1 MKLKGSATI
10 ELTNADGTKEVIRHD
25 NMITNAARDLFTSVG
40 GDFAPVLKITDYN
53 ESYAEALFGGI
64 LLFDEVL
71 NDNPDDYGIPTTKVT
86 GYASQ
91 DAYAGID
98 ASRGSFNKLECGVQE
113 DGSYKFV
120 WDFSTSQANG
130 TIKSVALC
138 PNKMGKIGLT
148 FTPDRSGEYYL
159 YRELSAPYHRYGYML
174 TADGKTDEISN
185 YNYKVVA
192 IIDDIA
198 YAAEKTNACGSGENF
213 VGNTGILKIYKFKLN
228 MKSVSFADNVGVAR
242 FIERYDIQMPEEFLA
257 ELRYRNN
264 DFPVSFF
271 FNQRDKKIIV
281 FPCETGREIK
291 QNENWNYVDIDLLD
305 SMKVNKY
312 SFRNNIGKEI
322 GWATFSIFS
331 DYDAMY
337 CMFVCNDY
345 IVAMTLDYHYYV
357 IDRNDNTN
365 VKEVKKNGEP
375 FVPATS
381 GYYQIRPYYL
391 SGNILCI
398 AIPTNRLE
406 NFGYTYLLDLKS
418 GEIIETGA
426 SAIRTNSPVSYGNN
440 AVWEITGNYLACTP
454 VINPFIMTTKN
465 NLDSPVV
472 KTASQTMKITYTL
485 SEVADESANGSATE
499 TANNNNGGA

>member
-10 ELTNADGTKEVIRHD
+10 ELTNADGSKEVIKHD
-25 NMITNAARDLFTSVG
+25 NMITNAVRDLFTSVG

-71 NDNPDDYGIPTTKVT
+71 NDDPDDYCIPTTKVT

-98 ASRGSFNKLECGVQE
+98 ISRGSFNKIEGGVQE

-120 WDFSTSQANG
+120 WDFATSQANG

-148 FTPDRSGEYYL
+148 FTPERNGEYYL
-159 YRELSAPYHRYGYML
+159 YRELSAPYHRNGYML
-174 TADGKTDEISN
+174 VEGGKTDEISN
-185 YNYKVVA
+185 RNFRIVA
-192 IIDDIA
+192 IIDDIV
-198 YAAEKTNACGSGENF
+198 YAAEASNATGYGKNS
-213 VGNTGILKIYKFKLN
+213 VMNTGILKIYKFKLN
-228 MKSVSFADNVGVAR
+228 MKSASLADNVGVAR
-242 FIERYDIQMPEEFLA
+242 FIERYDIQMPEEFLT

-281 FPCETGREIK
+281 FPCETGRTIK
-291 QNENWNYVDIDLLD
+291 PDENWNYVDIDLLD
-305 SMKVNKY
+305 SMKVKKY
-312 SFRNNIGKEI
+312 VFRNNIGKEI
-322 GWATFSIFS
+322 SWATYSIFS
-331 DYDAMY
+331 DDDAMY

-345 IVAMTLDYHYYV
+345 IVARTTDYHFYV

-365 VKEVKKNGEP
+365 IKEVKKNGEV
-375 FVPATS
+375 FVPSTS
-381 GYYQIRPYYL
+381 NYYQIRPLYF
-391 SGNILCI
+391 SGDVLCI
-398 AIPTNRLE
+398 ALPVFRGML
-406 NFGYTYLLDLKS
+406 FGHTYLLDLKT

-426 SAIRTNSPVSYGNN
+426 AAIRTRAPINYGNLTT
-440 AVWEITGNYLACTP
+440 WGYHGPCLTFTP

-472 KTASQTMKITYTL
+472 KTPSQTMKITYTL
-485 SEVADESANGSATE
+485 TEVVETESET
-499 TANNNNGGA
+499 GGGTNA